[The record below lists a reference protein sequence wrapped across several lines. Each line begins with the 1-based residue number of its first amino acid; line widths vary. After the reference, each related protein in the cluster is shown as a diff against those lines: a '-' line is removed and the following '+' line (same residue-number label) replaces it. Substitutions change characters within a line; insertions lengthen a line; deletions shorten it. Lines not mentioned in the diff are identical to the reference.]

1 MGVEVEVQKGGGTHV
16 SLEVVDVKFPGGE
29 VTGFGDKILE
39 GAVGGSVHQEG
50 PFEAWL
56 VLGDEGL
63 VD

>member
-50 PFEAWL
+50 PFEA
-56 VLGDEGL
+56 
-63 VD
+63 